1 MGANNLE
8 KTILIYG
15 LTPAQLLELH
25 ALAQP
30 LGIRCKAVPASQA
43 AYKVDELLSDRELPG
58 LPSVQLLGRFALM
71 AGFNGQEQL
80 ATMLINKVSPGVI
93 KAIRTAHNGGW
104 RFCDLCAE
112 LSREHQT
119 MTNRK

>member
-1 MGANNLE
+1 MGTNHFE

-15 LTPAQLLELH
+15 LSPAQLLQLN

-43 AYKVDELLSDRELPG
+43 AYKVDDLLSDQELPAM
-58 LPSVQLLGRFALM
+58 PPVQLLGRFALM

-93 KAIRTAHNGGW
+93 KAIRTVHNGSW

-112 LSREHQT
+112 LSQEHHT